1 MIEQFEKVNEA
12 LDRLEKI
19 LTDMRAEKETLA
31 CKVQELN
38 GIIEDRDLE
47 ILQLQ
52 EEVEKSAASNRAEKE
67 DISGCLEGLLGRMYK
82 LTSEEHP
89 SDAPDAQQNQ

>member
-12 LDRLEKI
+12 LDRLEKM
-19 LTDMRAEKETLA
+19 LTATRAAKEALEK
-31 CKVQELN
+31 KVLELN

-52 EEVEKSAASNRAEKE
+52 EEAEKSAASTRAEKD
-67 DISGCLEGLLGRMYK
+67 DINGRLEGLLGRMNR
-82 LTSEEHP
+82 LASEEHP
-89 SDAPDAQQNQ
+89 TGQQEQ

>member
-19 LTDMRAEKETLA
+19 LSDTRAAKEALEK
-31 CKVQELN
+31 KVLELN

-52 EEVEKSAASNRAEKE
+52 EEAEKSAASTKAEKE
-67 DISGCLEGLLGRMYK
+67 EISGCLEGLLGRMYR
-82 LTSEEHP
+82 LTSEE
-89 SDAPDAQQNQ
+89 QQEQ